1 MDTETKQDIWLQQVV
16 IRHVTEADL
25 VAMEWEGEYAHY
37 RNMYADAFE
46 RALFGRSVLWVSELS
61 GKGLLGQVFIQLVCD
76 RPELADGHYR
86 AYLYGFRVREAYRS
100 RGIGSMMMKV
110 VESDL
115 RKRGF
120 RSLTLNVAKDNT
132 RARHLYEKMGFRIV
146 APEPGIWSYLDD
158 KNIWHTVEEPAW
170 RMEKRLL

>member
-25 VAMEWEGEYAHY
+25 TAMEWEGEYAHY

-46 RALFGRSVLWVSELS
+46 RALFGRSVLWVSELA

-76 RPELADGHYR
+76 RPELADGHSR

-120 RSLTLNVAKDNT
+120 RSLTLNVAKDNN